1 MKFLFDNYTDE
12 INYNLSIKD
21 YLTCRLIFKS
31 LSEKEQ
37 NNYKDF
43 FITSFYFDAN
53 DNDLDVEDV
62 FNKIFVDEN
71 LESFISHIIKNIDSD
86 DVDDETKLIKF
97 ITQFESFDNVQKF
110 GANQFFIT
118 LCGYSFETLLDS
130 FKRKY
135 NELFEMSY

>member
-21 YLTCRLIFKS
+21 YLSCRLIYKN
-31 LSEKEQ
+31 LSMKEQ

-43 FITSFYFDAN
+43 FITTFHYDAI
-53 DNDLDVEDV
+53 DNDLDVEDI
-62 FNKIFVDEN
+62 FNKIFIDDN
-71 LESFISHIIKNIDSD
+71 LESFISHIIKNIDND
-86 DVDDETKLIKF
+86 DVDDETKLLKF
-97 ITQFESFDNVQKF
+97 ITQFESFDNGQKI
-110 GANQFFIT
+110 GVNQFFIT

-130 FKRKY
+130 FKKKY